1 MRIVIAI
8 SVWAFGIAGAFGVA
22 RWLELNH
29 QETALL
35 VGAVAIVVVF
45 GALLPV
51 LKLNQKS

>member
-8 SVWAFGIAGAFGVA
+8 SVWAFAIAGAIGVA
-22 RWLELNH
+22 HWLELNH

-35 VGAVAIVVVF
+35 VGAVAIAAVF

>member
-8 SVWAFGIAGAFGVA
+8 SVWSFAVAGAIGVA
-22 RWLELNH
+22 HWLELNR

-35 VGAVAIVVVF
+35 VGAVTIVAVF